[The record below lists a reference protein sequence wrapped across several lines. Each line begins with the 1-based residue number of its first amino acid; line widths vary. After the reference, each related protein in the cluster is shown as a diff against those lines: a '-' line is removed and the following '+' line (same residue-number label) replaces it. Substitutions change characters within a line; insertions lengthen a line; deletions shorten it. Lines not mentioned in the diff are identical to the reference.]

1 MSIKLVFADRFKRD
15 IRRLSKRY
23 RSIRIDLQPLIDK
36 LEAGELPGDQVSDVD
51 YIVFKVRV
59 KNSNIQKGKSSGYRV
74 IYYLQASDQIILIT
88 MYSKSDQSNIDAS
101 EVREIISDAEAQ
113 LSESENSKNEEEE
126 DTAE

>member
-23 RSIRIDLQPLIDK
+23 RSIRIDLQPLIAK
-36 LEAGELPGDQVSDVD
+36 LETGELPGDQVSDID

-74 IYYLQASDQIILIT
+74 IYYLQTSDQIILIT
-88 MYSKSDQSNIDAS
+88 VYSKSDQSNIDAS

-113 LSESENSKNEEEE
+113 LSESENSKNVEE
-126 DTAE
+126 DTTE